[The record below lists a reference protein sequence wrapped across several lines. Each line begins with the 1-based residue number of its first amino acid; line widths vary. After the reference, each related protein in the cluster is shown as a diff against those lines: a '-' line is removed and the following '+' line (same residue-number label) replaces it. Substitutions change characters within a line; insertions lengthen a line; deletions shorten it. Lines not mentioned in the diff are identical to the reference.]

1 MSSTPIPA
9 NGLPPADAVGS
20 DAPTLATGTF
30 GTATLKMPRRARVM
44 ALTSGKGGVGK
55 TFLSAN
61 LAAALARRGR
71 RVLVLDADL
80 GLANLDVALNL
91 NPKVTLHDVFTGKVQ
106 LDDAILPAPG
116 GFSVLLAGSGLV
128 EYSRLTPEVREQL
141 LRIIEAL
148 APRYDHILLDTGA
161 GISDVVLY
169 AVSLADEV
177 LVVTTS
183 EPTSMTDAYATIKV
197 LAQQQQRRHIR
208 LVVNQVGR
216 LGEGRAIRGQLQL
229 VVDKFVTPALNDGS
243 PGPVLELLG
252 EIPLD
257 PGVREAVQKRRLLM
271 ELLPGCAAA
280 RAVDAL
286 SAKIA
291 T

>member
-1 MSSTPIPA
+1 MSPPGRPKSEYRSAQHEGTP
-9 NGLPPADAVGS
+9 VS
-20 DAPTLATGTF
+20 DAASAAAAAPS
-30 GTATLKMPRRARVM
+30 RRARIT

-61 LAAALARRGR
+61 LAAALARRGQ

-80 GLANLDVALNL
+80 GLANLDVVLNL
-91 NPKVTLHDVFTGKVQ
+91 QPKVTLHDVFTGKVV
-106 LDDAILPAPG
+106 LDDAVLPAPG

-141 LRIIEAL
+141 LRIIDTL
-148 APRYDHILLDTGA
+148 APRFDHILLDTGA

-169 AVSLADEV
+169 AVSLADDV
-177 LVVTTS
+177 LVLVTP

-197 LAQQQQRRHIR
+197 LAIQQRRRHVK

-216 LGEGRAIRGQLQL
+216 SGEGRGIRNQLQL
-229 VVDKFVTPALNDGS
+229 VVDRFVPALLAAGEAA
-243 PGPVLELLG
+243 PMLQLLG
-252 EIPLD
+252 DVPLD
-257 PGVREAVQKRRLLM
+257 PGVREAVQQRRLLV

-280 RAVDAL
+280 TSIEAIA
-286 SAKIA
+286 AKIA
-291 T
+291 P

>member
-1 MSSTPIPA
+1 MNRSEITSTAPA
-9 NGLPPADAVGS
+9 EPKGPAA
-20 DAPTLATGTF
+20 
-30 GTATLKMPRRARVM
+30 RRARIM

-61 LAAALARRGR
+61 LAAALAKRGQ

-80 GLANLDVALNL
+80 GLANLDVVLNL
-91 NPKVTLHDVFTGKVQ
+91 HPKVTLHDVFTGKVQ
-106 LDDAILPAPG
+106 LEDAILPAPG

-141 LRIIEAL
+141 QRIIDTL
-148 APRYDHILLDTGA
+148 APRFDHILLDTGA

-169 AVSLADEV
+169 AISLADDV
-177 LVVTTS
+177 LVLATP

-197 LAQQQQRRHIR
+197 LATQQQRRAIR

-216 LGEGRAIRGQLQL
+216 IGEGKVIRRQLQL
-229 VVDKFVTPALNDGS
+229 VADKFVAPLLPEGSAAPAL
-243 PGPVLELLG
+243 ELVG
-252 EIPLD
+252 ELPLD
-257 PGVREAVQKRRLLM
+257 PGVREAVQKRRLLL

-280 RAVDAL
+280 QAVEAMA
-286 SAKIA
+286 AKIA
-291 T
+291 P